1 MDGDLTAETSLL
13 RLIAAGERMA
23 SARSID
29 AVVAILRETARDI
42 VGADGISVILRE
54 DGICFYA
61 AEDAMDPLWAGQRFP
76 AGTCVSGWAMIH
88 RETAAIPDIYA
99 DPRVPYEAY
108 RPTFVRSMIMA
119 PIGAPEAVAALG
131 AYWAEARDHDPATV
145 VRLEALARSAAVA
158 IENARLIAS
167 LQESERQREAALDQL
182 RDFAATLEQR
192 VEERGRQLEQA
203 QEALR
208 QSQKLEAMGQ
218 LTGGVAHDFNN
229 LLTPI
234 IGSLDLLK
242 ERGVG
247 GPREQK
253 LIDGAIKA
261 SERAVVL
268 VQRLLAFAR
277 RQPLSPSAVDFATM
291 LAELRPLI
299 TTTVGAQITLK
310 LDIAPGM
317 PLAMADR
324 NQVEMAFLNLA
335 VNARDAMP
343 DGGTLTIGAD
353 YQRVEGGHPAGLKP
367 GAYIRVTVADT
378 GRGMD
383 DETRLRAVEPFFSTK
398 GIGRGTGLG
407 LSMVHGLVT
416 QLGGGIVIDS
426 VLGRGTAIGIWLPAT
441 ADMPIATA
449 KIISMPLPRRTG
461 TVLVVDDEELV
472 RVATADMLGELGFQV
487 VEAESGAEALAIL
500 NDRPGIDF
508 LVTDHLM
515 PAMTGMELI
524 TAARTQ
530 RPELP
535 VLIVSGYSD
544 LGGITPG
551 LPRLQKPFRQHELAA
566 IVASIFGSA
575 DNDHPGVAG
584 AADMSIHMI
593 SHT

>member
-1 MDGDLTAETSLL
+1 MSADTSLL

-23 SARSID
+23 SARSMD

-42 VGADGISVILRE
+42 VGADGIAVIIRE
-54 DGICFYA
+54 GDICFYA

-76 AGTCVSGWAMIH
+76 AASCISGWAMMN
-88 RETAAIPDIYA
+88 RETAAIADIYT
-99 DPRVPYEAY
+99 DMRIPHEAY
-108 RPTFVRSMIMA
+108 RPTFVRSLVMA
-119 PIGAPEAVAALG
+119 PIGTPEPVAALG
-131 AYWAEARDHDPATV
+131 AYWADMREHDPAAI

-167 LQESERQREAALDQL
+167 LQESERQRAAALEQL
-182 RDFAATLEQR
+182 RDFAATLEAR
-192 VEERGRQLEQA
+192 VEERGRALEQA
-203 QEALR
+203 HEALR

-234 IGSLDLLK
+234 VGTLDLLK
-242 ERGVG
+242 DWGVG
-247 GPREQK
+247 GAREQR

-261 SERAVVL
+261 TERAVVL

-277 RQPLSPSAVDFATM
+277 RQPLSPTAVDFAG
-291 LAELRPLI
+291 LLKELKPLI
-299 TTTVGAQITLK
+299 TTTVGVQIAVR
-310 LDIAPGM
+310 LDIAPGI

-324 NQVEMAFLNLA
+324 NQVEMAILNLA

-343 DGGTLTIGAD
+343 DGGALTIGAD
-353 YQRVEGGHPAGLKP
+353 YRRVEGSHAAGLEP

-378 GRGMD
+378 GQGMD
-383 DETRLRAVEPFFSTK
+383 EETRQRAVEPFFSTK

-407 LSMVHGLVT
+407 LSMVHGLAT

-426 VLGRGTAIGIWLPAT
+426 APGRGTAVEIWVPAT
-441 ADMPIATA
+441 AEMPLATA
-449 KIISMPLPRRTG
+449 KIVSQPLPRRTG
-461 TVLVVDDEELV
+461 TVLVVDDEEVV

-487 VEAESGAEALAIL
+487 LEAGSGAEALAIL
-500 NDRPGIDF
+500 HDRAGIDF

-524 TAARTQ
+524 AAARAR

-535 VLIVSGYSD
+535 VLVVSGYSEM
-544 LGGITPG
+544 GGIQAG

-566 IVASIFGSA
+566 TVASILG
-575 DNDHPGVAG
+575 P
-584 AADMSIHMI
+584 
-593 SHT
+593 